1 MSFPTNKLPEAFEEE
16 HGSLDLDDVKPS
28 TPSGGPAAQGARDY
42 GGDDEDLDLPDQPNN
57 VWLCKVP
64 RFLME
69 KWMQQQ
75 EEGQMLGRVR
85 VYDEKGADGQPKIAL
100 ILNEPSASS
109 SSTSGPSSAS
119 SSTKPDIKGKRPASA
134 TDGVPAEYKLT
145 MQNTSSKNLYVFG
158 ERIEDDLDTGEEG
171 ARRKR
176 RKTTLVG
183 TVAHEC
189 SLTPSIQSAD
199 ASAAYA
205 RILRERQ
212 RKASEPRRTLK
223 MLDVD
228 KAQANRMA
236 SGMGTAGLKGRVAT
250 FANTS
255 NRAKAAGGP
264 SGAGGAAQQ
273 RLTRIP
279 KNELLDLLFP
289 LFAQAPY
296 WHLRALN
303 DHVQQPQTYLRETL
317 NEVAILVPKGPYA
330 QMWALRPEYKGVA
343 GEKAQQGASA
353 AAAAAA
359 SAGGSAAG
367 RGGGG
372 GSGPAQQGA
381 GLSGATAARG
391 GGAGAG
397 GVKAEPGTGEGAL
410 VLDDDDDD
418 DDLEM
423 VS

>member
-16 HGSLDLDDVKPS
+16 HGSLDLDDAKPS
-28 TPSGGPAAQGARDY
+28 TSASGSGGGGAGARDY

-100 ILNEPSASS
+100 ILNDPSASS
-109 SSTSGPSSAS
+109 SSTTASPSSS
-119 SSTKPDIKGKRPASA
+119 SQQKPDVKGKRPATA
-134 TDGVPAEYKLT
+134 TDGVPTEYKLT

-158 ERIEDDLDTGEEG
+158 ERIEDDVETGDEG

-255 NRAKAAGGP
+255 NRAKAAGT
-264 SGAGGAAQQ
+264 SSSTAQQQ

-353 AAAAAA
+353 AAARAGAA
-359 SAGGSAAG
+359 
-367 RGGGG
+367 GGGG
-372 GSGPAQQGA
+372 GGPAAPQQGA
-381 GLSGATAARG
+381 GTSGAAGARG
-391 GGAGAG
+391 GRGAG
-397 GVKAEPGTGEGAL
+397 GVKDEPGTGEGAL

>member
-16 HGSLDLDDVKPS
+16 HGSLDLDDAKPS
-28 TPSGGPAAQGARDY
+28 TSAGGRPGARDY

-100 ILNEPSASS
+100 ILNDPSA
-109 SSTSGPSSAS
+109 AS
-119 SSTKPDIKGKRPASA
+119 SSTTASPSSSSAHQKPDVKGKRPASA
-134 TDGVPAEYKLT
+134 TDGVPTEYKLT

-158 ERIEDDLDTGEEG
+158 ERIEDDVETGDEG

-255 NRAKAAGGP
+255 NRAKAAGTS
-264 SGAGGAAQQ
+264 SGTAQQQ

-330 QMWALRPEYKGVA
+330 QMWALRPEYKGA
-343 GEKAQQGASA
+343 SGEKAQQGATA
-353 AAAAAA
+353 AAARAGAA
-359 SAGGSAAG
+359 
-367 RGGGG
+367 GGGG
-372 GSGPAQQGA
+372 GGAAAQQGSSA
-381 GLSGATAARG
+381 SGAGGAAAARG
-391 GGAGAG
+391 GAGGAG
-397 GVKAEPGTGEGAL
+397 GVKAEPGTSEGAL
-410 VLDDDDDD
+410 LLEDDDDD

>member
-1 MSFPTNKLPEAFEEE
+1 MRLPGSPRVSSWSLFPERNEW
-16 HGSLDLDDVKPS
+16 
-28 TPSGGPAAQGARDY
+28 GAELTFHARHP
-42 GGDDEDLDLPDQPNN
+42 G
-57 VWLCKVP
+57 K
-64 RFLME
+64 
-69 KWMQQQ
+69 
-75 EEGQMLGRVR
+75 
-85 VYDEKGADGQPKIAL
+85 
-100 ILNEPSASS
+100 
-109 SSTSGPSSAS
+109 TS
-119 SSTKPDIKGKRPASA
+119 
-134 TDGVPAEYKLT
+134 
-145 MQNTSSKNLYVFG
+145 
-158 ERIEDDLDTGEEG
+158 
-171 ARRKR
+171 
-176 RKTTLVG
+176 LVG

-212 RKASEPRRTLK
+212 RKAAEPRRTLK

-250 FANTS
+250 FAVRFLPSFLLERRGVSLSLLLHVPSSLCLGELTRRMAGPAQNTT
-255 NRAKAAGGP
+255 NKAKSATSSSGG
-264 SGAGGAAQQ
+264 GAGQPQ

-330 QMWALRPEYKGVA
+330 QMWALRPEYKGEGGAQKAAGAVA
-343 GEKAQQGASA
+343 GAVA
-353 AAAAAA
+353 AAAQGSGAGP
-359 SAGGSAAG
+359 SHGQAGGS
-367 RGGGG
+367 
-372 GSGPAQQGA
+372 GA
-381 GLSGATAARG
+381 GVAGA
-391 GGAGAG
+391 AGAG
-397 GVKAEPGTGEGAL
+397 GVKPEPDAGDAGLGEEGEE
-410 VLDDDDDD
+410 DDDDEDF
-418 DDLEM
+418 DLEM